1 MAFQKPVINTIK
13 PDIKNVSIYLR
24 SVKKFGKSTLF
35 RDVILEKYKDPARG
49 LLVEIGM
56 ERGDT
61 LLDNVNTTHI
71 DTYKDLM
78 ELQKWLIECKGT
90 EHNIEIVA
98 FDTADEIVPLFDKET
113 IRQHNIENP
122 QKPIKSIKAARG
134 GYTAGEQF
142 SASLMK
148 NYFDKIKS
156 AGIQVWA
163 VAHSKYKN
171 IKDKANVDNEGYMQL
186 SSNLSA
192 AYEAALGD
200 IFDVVLTGIIDRNIE
215 TVGDGDNAKRYAT
228 DAVRKLY
235 FRGTP
240 EIDAGGRFAAGSV
253 PEYLVFDKPNMAADF
268 IRIIEEGMEKSKTT
282 FTTTSTTTTETKKTT
297 KKTTKKPEVVETY
310 PEEEEEDDLTAM
322 LRAVVEKPEEKEEV
336 EDNTPPFDV
345 AEEVD
350 DIFAEEE
357 ETVEDEMITLDAERL
372 TAIRA
377 AFKSAESSTKA
388 IVKSHLVAYG
398 NKLSD
403 TMKQSD
409 ISAIEEA
416 LGLSDEV

>member
-1 MAFQKPVINTIK
+1 MAFVKPKINTIK

-35 RDVILEKYKDPARG
+35 RDVILEKYGDPSYG

-78 ELQKWLIECKGT
+78 ELQKWLIEGKGT

-98 FDTADEIVPLFDKET
+98 FDVADEIVPLFDKET

-122 QKPIKSIKAARG
+122 QKTIRSIKAAMG
-134 GYTAGEQF
+134 GYTAGEQY
-142 SASLMK
+142 SATLMK

-156 AGIQVWA
+156 SGIQVWCI
-163 VAHSKYKN
+163 AHSKFKN
-171 IKDKANVDNEGYMQL
+171 IRDKANVDNEGYMQL
-186 SSNLSA
+186 TSNLSA

-215 TVGDGDNAKRYAT
+215 TIGEGDSAKRYAT
-228 DAVRKLY
+228 DSVRKLY

-240 EIDAGGRFAAGSV
+240 EIDAGGRFAADTV

-268 IRIIEEGMEKSKTT
+268 IKVVEEGMEKSKTS
-282 FTTTSTTTTETKKTT
+282 FKITST
-297 KKTTKKPEVVETY
+297 KPSPAPVTPPLVAASTDDLEDDDTPPVGLDGEDDDTQPFSAEEDLDEIEVVPDLVEIRNEIRDLHRKAS
-310 PEEEEEDDLTAM
+310 PEQKAKIKTLRDGVSLDNINDIKLLNEM
-322 LRAVVEKPEEKEEV
+322 LEV
-336 EDNTPPFDV
+336 
-345 AEEVD
+345 
-350 DIFAEEE
+350 
-357 ETVEDEMITLDAERL
+357 L
-372 TAIRA
+372 
-377 AFKSAESSTKA
+377 
-388 IVKSHLVAYG
+388 
-398 NKLSD
+398 
-403 TMKQSD
+403 Q
-409 ISAIEEA
+409 
-416 LGLSDEV
+416 

>member
-1 MAFQKPVINTIK
+1 MAFKKPVINTIK

-35 RDVILEKYKDPARG
+35 RDVILEKYGDPARG

-71 DTYKDLM
+71 DTYKDLL
-78 ELQKWLIECKGT
+78 ELQKWLIEAKGV
-90 EHNIEIVA
+90 EHDIEIVG
-98 FDTADEIVPLFDKET
+98 FDVADEIVPIFDKET
-113 IRQHNIENP
+113 IRQHNVDNP
-122 QKPIKSIKAARG
+122 QKPVKSIKAAMG
-134 GYTAGEQF
+134 GYTAGEQY
-142 SASLMK
+142 SATLMK

-156 AGIQVWA
+156 AGIQVW
-163 VAHSKYKN
+163 VLGHSKYKN

-215 TVGDGDNAKRYAT
+215 TVGSGDDAKRYAT

-240 EIDAGGRFAAGSV
+240 EIDAGGRFAADAV

-268 IRIIEEGMEKSKTT
+268 IRTVEEGMEKSKTSFAPT
-282 FTTTSTTTTETKKTT
+282 VKPAEKKAAV
-297 KKTTKKPEVVETY
+297 KVET
-310 PEEEEEDDLTAM
+310 PAPAPVEED
-322 LRAVVEKPEEKEEV
+322 EPEV
-336 EDNTPPFDV
+336 EDVIEDV
-345 AEEVD
+345 DIIDDEPSIDELMAE
-350 DIFAEEE
+350 
-357 ETVEDEMITLDAERL
+357 
-372 TAIRA
+372 IRA
-377 AFKSAESSTKA
+377 AFKVASADTKA
-388 IVKSHLVAYG
+388 SVKAVLTANGATRLDASLGIDVL
-398 NKLSD
+398 KEI
-403 TMKQSD
+403 K
-409 ISAIEEA
+409 AI
-416 LGLSDEV
+416 LD

>member
-1 MAFQKPVINTIK
+1 MAFKKPVINTIK

-122 QKPIKSIKAARG
+122 QKPIKSIKAAMG

-268 IRIIEEGMEKSKTT
+268 IKIIEEGMEKSKTT
-282 FTTTSTTTTETKKTT
+282 FSATATTTTEKKSP
-297 KKTTKKPEVVETY
+297 KKSTKKPPVVE
-310 PEEEEEDDLTAM
+310 EEHDQEDIELLAA
-322 LRAVVEKPEEKEEV
+322 LREAVDSVEEKEEDV
-336 EDNTPPFDV
+336 PPFDV
-345 AEEVD
+345 NEEID
-350 DIFAEEE
+350 DVFSEE
-357 ETVEDEMITLDAERL
+357 ETVDEDAMITLDNDRSN
-372 TAIRA
+372 AIRDA
-377 AFKSAESSTKA
+377 YKTADAKKKAE
-388 IVKSHLVAYG
+388 VKKHLVNY
-398 NKLSD
+398 NNRLSD
-403 TMKQSD
+403 TMLESD
-409 ISAIEEA
+409 VNAIEEI

>member
-1 MAFQKPVINTIK
+1 MAFTKPVINTIK
-13 PDIKNVSIYLR
+13 SDVKNVSLYIR

-35 RDVILEKYKDPARG
+35 RDVIIEKYGDPSRG
-49 LLVEIGM
+49 LLVEVGM
-56 ERGDT
+56 ERGAS
-61 LLDNVNTTHI
+61 LLDNVNTTHV
-71 DTYKDLM
+71 DSYKDLM
-78 ELQKWLIECKGT
+78 ELKKWLIEEKGR

-98 FDTADEIVPLFDKET
+98 YDVADELVPLFDKET

-122 QKPIKSIKAARG
+122 QKPIKSIKAAMG

-142 SASLMK
+142 SATLMK
-148 NYFDKIKS
+148 NYFDQIKAS
-156 AGIQVWA
+156 GIQVW
-163 VAHSKYKN
+163 VLGHSKYKN

-282 FTTTSTTTTETKKTT
+282 FTSAPTAPTEKKTT
-297 KKTTKKPEVVETY
+297 TKKSTKKPDPAPVV
-310 PEEEEEDDLTAM
+310 EEEEDDLTEM
-322 LRAVVEKPEEKEEV
+322 LKAAISNKSVEAEEDPV
-336 EDNTPPFDV
+336 PFDI
-345 AEEVD
+345 EDEID
-350 DIFAEEE
+350 DIFEEE

-372 TAIRA
+372 TAIRN
-377 AFKSAESSTKA
+377 AFKSADASTKA
-388 IVKSHLVAYG
+388 KVKSHLAGYG
-398 NKLSD
+398 NKLCD
-403 TMKQSD
+403 TMSRSD
-409 ISAIEEA
+409 VDAIENV

>member
-1 MAFQKPVINTIK
+1 MFVKPKINTIK

-35 RDVILEKYKDPARG
+35 RDVILEKYGDPSRG

-61 LLDNVNTTHI
+61 LLDNVNTTHV
-71 DTYKDLM
+71 DTYKDLI
-78 ELQKWLIECKGT
+78 ELQKWLIEEKGK

-98 FDTADEIVPLFDKET
+98 YDTADEIVPIFDKET

-122 QKPIKSIKAARG
+122 QKPVKSIKAAMG

-156 AGIQVWA
+156 ANIQVWA
-163 VAHSKYKN
+163 IAHSKYKN
-171 IKDKANVDNEGYMQL
+171 IKDKANVDSEGYMQL

-200 IFDVVLTGIIDRNIE
+200 IFDVVLTGVIDRNIE
-215 TVGDGDNAKRYAT
+215 TIGDGNNAKRYAT
-228 DAVRKLY
+228 DAIRKLY

-240 EIDAGGRFAAGSV
+240 EIDAGGRFAADSV

-268 IRIIEEGMEKSKTT
+268 IRVVEEGMEKSKTN
-282 FTTTSTTTTETKKTT
+282 FNTSTTKSTPKKSTKSAPT
-297 KKTTKKPEVVETY
+297 PISEPD
-310 PEEEEEDDLTAM
+310 PEENWKEVADEDFDL
-322 LRAVVEKPEEKEEV
+322 
-336 EDNTPPFDV
+336 FD
-345 AEEVD
+345 
-350 DIFAEEE
+350 EE
-357 ETVEDEMITLDAERL
+357 ETLQEEEAVVPVDKETL
-372 TAIRA
+372 TSIRSS
-377 AFKSAESSTKA
+377 FKSADADTKSQ
-388 IVKSHLVAYG
+388 VKAVLSNYGGKLVSEM
-398 NKLSD
+398 KKSD
-403 TMKQSD
+403 VEQIKT
-409 ISAIEEA
+409 I
-416 LGLSDEV
+416 LGV

>member
-1 MAFQKPVINTIK
+1 MAFKKPVINTIK

-35 RDVILEKYKDPARG
+35 RDVILEKYGDPARG

-71 DTYKDLM
+71 DTYKDLI

-90 EHNIEIVA
+90 EHNIEIVG
-98 FDTADEIVPLFDKET
+98 FDVADEIVPLFDKET

-122 QKPIKSIKAARG
+122 QKPIKSIKAAMG
-134 GYTAGEQF
+134 GYTAGEQY
-142 SASLMK
+142 SATLMK

-156 AGIQVWA
+156 AGMQVW
-163 VAHSKYKN
+163 VLGHSKYKN
-171 IKDKANVDNEGYMQL
+171 IKDKANIDNEGYMQL

-228 DAVRKLY
+228 DAIRKLY

-268 IRIIEEGMEKSKTT
+268 IRIIEEGMERSKTT
-282 FTTTSTTTTETKKTT
+282 FAPTPETKKPTT
-297 KKTTKKPEVVETY
+297 KKSTKKAPVD
-310 PEEEEEDDLTAM
+310 EDDELM
-322 LRAVVEKPEEKEEV
+322 EKLRAAVEQAEEYTKVVDDEA
-336 EDNTPPFDV
+336 PFDV
-345 AEEVD
+345 GSEID
-350 DIFAEEE
+350 DIFAE
-357 ETVEDEMITLDAERL
+357 ETVEDEMITLDDARMG
-372 TAIRA
+372 AIRDSYKA
-377 AFKSAESSTKA
+377 ADAKKKSE
-388 IVKSHLVAYG
+388 VKKYLVNYNG
-398 NKLSD
+398 RLCD

-409 ISAIEEA
+409 VDAIESV

>member
-1 MAFQKPVINTIK
+1 MFVKPKINTIK

-35 RDVILEKYKDPARG
+35 RDVILEKYGDPSRG

-61 LLDNVNTTHI
+61 LLDNVNTTHV
-71 DTYKDLM
+71 DTYKDLI
-78 ELQKWLIECKGT
+78 ELQKWLIEEKGK

-98 FDTADEIVPLFDKET
+98 YDTADEIVPIFDKET

-122 QKPIKSIKAARG
+122 QKPVKSIKAAMG

-156 AGIQVWA
+156 ANIQVWA
-163 VAHSKYKN
+163 IAHSKYKN
-171 IKDKANVDNEGYMQL
+171 IKDKANVDSEGYMQL

-200 IFDVVLTGIIDRNIE
+200 IFDVVLTGVIDRNIE
-215 TVGDGDNAKRYAT
+215 TIGDGNNAKRYAT
-228 DAVRKLY
+228 DAIRKLY

-240 EIDAGGRFAAGSV
+240 EIDAGGRFAADSV

-268 IRIIEEGMEKSKTT
+268 IRVIEEGMEKSKTN
-282 FTTTSTTTTETKKTT
+282 FNTSTTKSTPKKSTKPTPT
-297 KKTTKKPEVVETY
+297 PISEPEPKENWKEVAD
-310 PEEEEEDDLTAM
+310 EDFDL
-322 LRAVVEKPEEKEEV
+322 
-336 EDNTPPFDV
+336 FD
-345 AEEVD
+345 
-350 DIFAEEE
+350 EE
-357 ETVEDEMITLDAERL
+357 ETLQEEEAVVPVDKDTL
-372 TAIRA
+372 TSIRSS
-377 AFKSAESSTKA
+377 FKSADADTKSK
-388 IVKSHLVAYG
+388 VKSVLNNYNG
-398 NKLSD
+398 KLSSE
-403 TMKQSD
+403 MRPSD
-409 ISAIEEA
+409 VEKIKTI
-416 LGLSDEV
+416 LGI

>member
-1 MAFQKPVINTIK
+1 MAFKKPVINTIK

-35 RDVILEKYKDPARG
+35 RDVILEKYNDPARG

-78 ELQKWLIECKGT
+78 ELQRWLIECKGT

-122 QKPIKSIKAARG
+122 QKPIKSIKAAMG

-268 IRIIEEGMEKSKTT
+268 IRTIEEGMEKSKTT
-282 FTTTSTTTTETKKTT
+282 FTSTPTTPAETKKTT
-297 KKTTKKPEVVETY
+297 KKSTKKAPVNEETDELMEQLKAVVAQVEEKSEVV
-310 PEEEEEDDLTAM
+310 DDD
-322 LRAVVEKPEEKEEV
+322 V
-336 EDNTPPFDV
+336 PPFDV
-345 AEEVD
+345 ADEID
-350 DIFAEEE
+350 DIFSEEE
-357 ETVEDEMITLDAERL
+357 ETAEDEVITLDDARL
-372 TAIRA
+372 TAIRN
-377 AFKSAESSTKA
+377 AFKGADASVKA
-388 IVKSHLVAYG
+388 KVKTHLAAYG
-398 NKLSD
+398 SKLCD
-403 TMKQSD
+403 TMSRND
-409 ISAIEEA
+409 VDAIESV
-416 LGLSDEV
+416 LGLSEV

>member
-1 MAFQKPVINTIK
+1 MAFKKPVINTIK

-35 RDVILEKYKDPARG
+35 RDVILEKYGDPARG

-122 QKPIKSIKAARG
+122 QKPIKSIKAAMG

-282 FTTTSTTTTETKKTT
+282 FTSTPTTATETKKTT
-297 KKTTKKPEVVETY
+297 KKSTKKPPVKEEDELDDVMEQLKAVVAQADEKNEVV
-310 PEEEEEDDLTAM
+310 DD
-322 LRAVVEKPEEKEEV
+322 E
-336 EDNTPPFDV
+336 PPFDV
-345 AEEVD
+345 TEEID
-350 DIFAEEE
+350 DIFKE
-357 ETVEDEMITLDAERL
+357 ETVEDEMITLDATRL
-372 TAIRA
+372 TAIRN
-377 AFKSAESSTKA
+377 AFKGADPSAKA
-388 IVKSHLVAYG
+388 KVKTHLAEYG
-398 NKLSD
+398 GKLTD

-409 ISAIEEA
+409 VNAIEEI